1 MTPPAEPTSLRYP
14 TFLFFL
20 GAAWKL
26 LLVGKKQHNTKPR
39 SVPENLCIVLILD
52 ALTEHP
58 QLRGGTLKKCSP
70 HEYQF
75 LGKPHHQC
83 KNVSFV
89 GFLKEFSS
97 AAISTI
103 AKTPNRKAYIYSVSL
118 CYFWHVDGTV
128 LWLPPEWSPW
138 HYVWLSDRNS
148 AQYATFLYAPSMQS
162 HRPHTGATR

>member
-20 GAAWKL
+20 GAAWEL

-103 AKTPNRKAYIYSVSL
+103 AKTPNRKAYIYIYIYIASL
-118 CYFWHVDGTV
+118 FAISGMWMERSFDYH
-128 LWLPPEWSPW
+128 LN
-138 HYVWLSDRNS
+138 DRLGIT
-148 AQYATFLYAPSMQS
+148 YD
-162 HRPHTGATR
+162 